1 MTAPEAIEFSRPI
14 TPESLGEKGK
24 VLSIEA
30 NADERS
36 RLAQRLGLD
45 GLEALSAEIRL
56 TPRSGGRMV
65 RLEGTF
71 RALVRQICVVTLE
84 PVEDHIEGT
93 VERIYD
99 TTIEGLKGEEE
110 DIDVDGEDPPDP
122 LFGGEIDAGEAVAE
136 QLALAINP
144 FPRKKGTIFADYS
157 TGPARDKDGDK
168 AREKARE
175 KDGGGDSGDE
185 TGENAAPSANPF
197 IGLEKLKNKLKK

>member
-1 MTAPEAIEFSRPI
+1 MTAPEAAEFSRPI

-56 TPRSGGRMV
+56 TPRNGGRIV

-71 RALVRQICVVTLE
+71 KALVRQICVVTLE

-93 VERIYD
+93 IKRIYD
-99 TTIEGLKGEEE
+99 TTFEELENEEE
-110 DIDVDGEDPPDP
+110 NIDMDGEDPPDP
-122 LFGGEIDAGEAVAE
+122 LIGGEIDAGEAVAE
-136 QLALAINP
+136 QLALEINP
-144 FPRKKGTIFADYS
+144 FPRKKGTTFADYS
-157 TGPARDKDGDK
+157 AGPPGDK
-168 AREKARE
+168 N
-175 KDGGGDSGDE
+175 GGGVSGDKTE
-185 TGENAAPSANPF
+185 ENAAPSANPF
-197 IGLEKLKNKLKK
+197 VGLKKLKNKLKK